1 MATMYEVLIGF
12 NVELAEGEVWKGK
25 AGGKAGVIWKY
36 PDGRREVRFEPG
48 ERTRELPTQTDI
60 AWLEVIDAIRQL
72 PSPPAREKMGQEV
85 SDE

>member
-1 MATMYEVLIGF
+1 MTQMYEVLIGF

-25 AGGKAGVIWKY
+25 AGVIWKY

-48 ERTRELPTQTDI
+48 ERMRELPKQTDI
-60 AWLEVIDAIRQL
+60 AWLEEIDAIRQL
-72 PSPPAREKMGQEV
+72 PSPIAGEKMGQEV